1 MALPGILRILCE
13 KGGLIVQK
21 RLILCLLVVC
31 VLLSGCGN
39 LFDGHYSSVKPHE
52 QQPNSSTSQ
61 NVSAS
66 NYGQLS
72 AALVKFVQTGREK
85 GVINVEVYNQ
95 AVVEADM
102 KRAITD
108 VMHHNAIAAYAVDT
122 VSFELGKSRGKP
134 ALDVEIAYTH
144 NRAEILKIKKV
155 YDVAGAIKIIS
166 GALNQCQT
174 DIVLQIG
181 RYEQTDFAQVVESY
195 ALENPQYVMEVPQ
208 VTVNVYPETGTTRV
222 VELRFTYQTSRD
234 SLRNMQERV
243 QPVFESAALYV
254 SGDGPDA
261 EKFAQLYSF
270 LMERYDYKYE
280 TSMTPA
286 YSLLRHGVGDSRA
299 FAVVYAAMCRQAGL
313 KCLVV
318 SGTKAGESHYWNIV
332 CDDGVCYHVDLL
344 EGEFRKRTDDQ
355 MAGFVWDYSAYPA
368 CGKRSG

>member
-1 MALPGILRILCE
+1 MKKKLIILL
-13 KGGLIVQK
+13 L
-21 RLILCLLVVC
+21 LLCL
-31 VLLSGCGN
+31 LLSGCES

-52 QQPNSSTSQ
+52 QQPNSNASQ
-61 NVSAS
+61 KVSAS
-66 NYGQLS
+66 NYDQLYL
-72 AALVKFVQTGREK
+72 ALTRSIQSGREEV
-85 GVINVEVYNQ
+85 VINVDDYDQ

-102 KRAITD
+102 KKAIAD
-108 VMHHNAIAAYAVDT
+108 AMQHNAIAAYAVEK
-122 VSFELGKSRGKP
+122 VSFELGKSLGRS
-134 ALDVEIAYTH
+134 ALDVDIEYTH
-144 NRAEILKIKKV
+144 KRAEILKIKNV
-155 YDVAGAIKIIS
+155 RDVAGAVSVIS
-166 GALNQCQT
+166 GALNQCQA
-174 DIVLQIG
+174 DIVLQIS
-181 RYEQTDFAQVVESY
+181 RYEQTDFVQVVESY

-208 VTVNVYPETGTTRV
+208 VTVNVYPETGATRV

-254 SGDGPDA
+254 SGDAPDA
-261 EKFAQLYSF
+261 EKYAQIYSF
-270 LMERYDYKYE
+270 LMERYDYKLE

-299 FAVVYAAMCRQAGL
+299 FAMVYAAMCRQAGL

-344 EGEFRKRTDDQ
+344 GGKFQKRTDEQ

-368 CGKRSG
+368 CGSVPEE

>member
-85 GVINVEVYNQ
+85 GVINVEDYNQ

-108 VMHHNAIAAYAVDT
+108 VMHHNAIAAYAVDM

-155 YDVAGAIKIIS
+155 YDVSAVSMPANPDTSIS
-166 GALNQCQT
+166 A
-174 DIVLQIG
+174 
-181 RYEQTDFAQVVESY
+181 RSY
-195 ALENPQYVMEVPQ
+195 
-208 VTVNVYPETGTTRV
+208 
-222 VELRFTYQTSRD
+222 F
-234 SLRNMQERV
+234 
-243 QPVFESAALYV
+243 
-254 SGDGPDA
+254 
-261 EKFAQLYSF
+261 
-270 LMERYDYKYE
+270 
-280 TSMTPA
+280 
-286 YSLLRHGVGDSRA
+286 
-299 FAVVYAAMCRQAGL
+299 
-313 KCLVV
+313 
-318 SGTKAGESHYWNIV
+318 
-332 CDDGVCYHVDLL
+332 DGVIEMEKQELL
-344 EGEFRKRTDDQ
+344 ERQKEVEIAKLKFEF
-355 MAGFVWDYSAYPA
+355 
-368 CGKRSG
+368 